1 MKLRNAFLVA
11 GALLAGCGDNAGQV
25 TGNTDDSA
33 SAVKEI
39 IGGFDAKAASL
50 NAVGTIG
57 LIDEATGQYSF
68 FCTGTLIAPQT
79 VITAKSCAIVTNT
92 SSAFFG
98 MKLVNLE
105 KIFFAVGPDANAPV
119 KVVEA
124 IAADLSPVNEGG
136 FVYLGNDVAVLHLIS
151 PVEGVKPI
159 AVADLPLT
167 DKDVDQAYV
176 ALGFGTKD
184 VYEDLSGVFS
194 ATRSAGKNTLR
205 ALQGKTFELMLG
217 SWDAF
222 IAQMVEIYG
231 QDIVDA
237 YMDIF
242 EGWYAEELLSGYEA
256 YVGNKP
262 GDVQTCNGD
271 AGGPL
276 VGREMGEKK
285 IFGIASAQWFS
296 KQKTCDYGSFYATFG
311 TETYKMLETAS
322 KYEDPCAGGITAVG
336 SCDGEVATRCT
347 DKFEGDRRLSQ
358 MDCSLLDQVCAIGN
372 DGKAGCFDEGDL
384 GGAQIPSAA
393 KAPTIAEL
401 RKDVQ
406 NLSKPQRRWAI
417 SKE

>member
-1 MKLRNAFLVA
+1 MKLRFALLVA
-11 GALLAGCGDNAGQV
+11 GALLGACGDTAGQV
-25 TGNTDDSA
+25 AGNTDDSN
-33 SAVKEI
+33 STLKEI
-39 IGGFDAKAASL
+39 IGGFDAKSASL

-57 LIDEATGQYSF
+57 LVDEATGQYSF
-68 FCTGTLIAPQT
+68 FCTGTLIAPKI
-79 VITAKSCAIVTNT
+79 VVTAKQCAIVTNRN
-92 SSAFFG
+92 SAFYG

-105 KIFFAVGPDANAPV
+105 RVFFAVGPDANAPL

-124 IAADLSPVNEGG
+124 IAADVSPVNEGG

-151 PVEGVKPI
+151 AVEGVKPI
-159 AVADLPLT
+159 AVADLSLT
-167 DKDVDQAYV
+167 EKDVNQAYV
-176 ALGFGTKD
+176 SIGFGTKD
-184 VYEDLSGVFS
+184 IYEDLSGMFS

-217 SWDAF
+217 SWEAF

-256 YVGNKP
+256 YVGYSP

-276 VGREMGEKK
+276 IGRELGEKK

-296 KQKTCDYGSFYATFG
+296 KQKTCDFGSFYATFG
-311 TETYKMLETAS
+311 VETHKMLATSA
-322 KYEDPCAGGITAVG
+322 KYTDPCAGGITAQG
-336 SCDGEVATRCT
+336 SCDGDVATRCT

-358 MDCSLLDQVCAIGN
+358 LDCSLLDQVCGKGA
-372 DGKAGCFDEGDL
+372 DGKVGCVDESDPGTVT
-384 GGAQIPSAA
+384 PPTA
-393 KAPTIAEL
+393 KAPTIAEI
-401 RKDVQ
+401 RKDIFTI
-406 NLSKPQRRWAI
+406 SKPQRRWAA
-417 SKE
+417 SQK